1 MSEEKFVIHQVPQA
15 VIDHLLPDDI
25 DPRVELR
32 PITMLDVPKPE
43 SKLIYFSTPSGRDD
57 FTYRYFS
64 GANVGKSQ
72 PTWKLINDM
81 VALNH
86 VAFGKGPHTFRDEL
100 LYGEFPHPGL
110 IESKYPDCPMFTWT
124 EKYSLSDGRRLRA
137 SMYGYHGEAKPRGE
151 QWMNGFALRY
161 FGFQAP
167 AMWDH
172 YEWLGDENLHHTEQL
187 TPADRWWRGVIRVK
201 VPARRYAGL
210 NAYELDNL
218 FYLKEKKPL
227 DTYSHWVL
235 RHVTGTDNYWEREK
249 WIQSLIQSGLDAAFK
264 VAKKPIA
271 QRMSARPRL
280 RR

>member
-25 DPRVELR
+25 DPRIELS
-32 PITMLDVPKPE
+32 PIVLLDVPKHDP
-43 SKLIYFSTPSGRDD
+43 KMIYFTTPGRDD
-57 FTYRYFS
+57 SIAHRYLT
-64 GANVGKSQ
+64 GASVGKSE
-72 PTWKLINDM
+72 PSWKLLENM
-81 VALNH
+81 VTLNH
-86 VAFGKGPHTFRDEL
+86 VAIGNGERTLF
-100 LYGEFPHPGL
+100 GEFPHPEL
-110 IESKYPDCPMFTWT
+110 IEPRYPDYPTFTWT

-172 YEWLGDENLHHTEQL
+172 YEWLGDERLHHTERL
-187 TPADRWWRGVIRVK
+187 SSIDRFRRSVLRVR

-227 DTYSHWVL
+227 DTYSHWIV
-235 RHVTGTDNYWEREK
+235 RHVTGMDYYWEREK
-249 WIQSLIQSGLDAAFK
+249 WFHSLIQSGLDVAFK

-271 QRMSARPRL
+271 QRMSARPRIK
-280 RR
+280 R